1 MPSNLMKQNGSPYYS
16 AVVQVPKDV
25 RHLLGKTAFK
35 KSLKTSDKR
44 IAQAKAVEIVD
55 GWKKLIEAARQGQHE
70 AAESQISMIVAD
82 IREMQSLLEKDPE
95 DEHAQAGLDAAH
107 TQLQDLLIRAKGAN
121 NFEELASSEQK
132 QVIDSFK
139 IGTGQEHL
147 FLQFLEEHLESLI
160 VTHRTKES
168 KKQQITRYAQLFP
181 KLGDAT
187 RKNVR
192 EFMKYL
198 RDDERLTNTTIK
210 RDLSALGVYWDFIR
224 DEGLAPLDD
233 QHNPFKE
240 QKSLNNT
247 RGQDAARMPFTKE
260 QLRTLFAKLSLNAAT
275 GNAQDKALLDLSLI
289 ALCTGARREEIGQLK
304 IKDIEIGAPRE
315 ISCIN
320 IRNAKTEAGV
330 RTIPVH
336 PTIMALVK
344 KRVQNSTAQDSFLF
358 PEISTNRQGLR
369 TDALG
374 KRFGRLKDSLGFG
387 SELVFHSIR
396 KSFTTFM
403 EQAGVPEGITADII
417 GHEKHTITYGLYS
430 GGSSTIQK
438 FDAII
443 EIPTDFILT
452 GVKSAD

>member
-44 IAQAKAVEIVD
+44 IAQAKAVPFVD
-55 GWKKLIEAARQGQHE
+55 GWKKLIEAARQGLHE

-95 DEHAQAGLDAAH
+95 DLHAQAGLDAAETH
-107 TQLQDLLIRAKGAN
+107 LQDLLIRSKDAN
-121 NFEELASSEQK
+121 SFEKLESAEQK
-132 QVIDSFK
+132 QVINSFK
-139 IGTGQEHL
+139 ISTGQEHL
-147 FLQFLEEHLESLI
+147 FLQFLEGHLEYLV

-168 KKQQITRYAQLFP
+168 KKQQITRYAKMFP
-181 KLGDAT
+181 KLQDAT

-192 EFMKYL
+192 EFMKHL

-224 DEGLAPLDD
+224 DEGLAPLNEL
-233 QHNPFKE
+233 HNPFKE
-240 QKSLNNT
+240 QKPLNNT
-247 RGQDAARMPFTKE
+247 LGQNAARMPFTKE
-260 QLRTLFAKLSLNAAT
+260 QLRSLFAKLTTNAAT
-275 GNAQDKALLDLSLI
+275 GDMQDKALLDLSLI

-304 IKDIEIGAPRE
+304 TKDIELSQPNE
-315 ISCIN
+315 ISCIS
-320 IRNAKTEAGV
+320 IRNAKTEAGI
-330 RTIPVH
+330 RIIPIH
-336 PTIMALVK
+336 PSILELVK
-344 KRVQNSTAQDSFLF
+344 KRAKNTTTPDSFLF
-358 PEISTNRQGLR
+358 PELTINRQGLR

-387 SELVFHSIR
+387 PELVFHSIR

-403 EQAGVPEGITADII
+403 EQAGVSEGITADIV
-417 GHEKHTITYGLYS
+417 GHEKQTITYGLYS
-430 GGSSTIQK
+430 GGTSNQQK
-438 FDAII
+438 LDAILQL
-443 EIPTDFILT
+443 PTDFILDAS
-452 GVKSAD
+452 VS

>member
-44 IAQAKAVEIVD
+44 IAQAKAVPFVD

-70 AAESQISMIVAD
+70 AAESRISMIVAD
-82 IREMQSLLEKDPE
+82 IRAMQSLLEKDPE
-95 DEHAQAGLDAAH
+95 DNHAQAGLDAAH
-107 TQLQDLLIRAKGAN
+107 MHLQDLLIRAQGAN

-147 FLQFLEEHLESLI
+147 FLQFLEEHLESLV

-168 KKQQITRYAQLFP
+168 KKQQISRYAQLFP

-192 EFMKYL
+192 EFMKHL

-233 QHNPFKE
+233 QNNPFKE
-240 QKSLNNT
+240 QKPLNNT
-247 RGQDAARMPFTKE
+247 LGQDAARMPFTKE
-260 QLRTLFAKLSLNAAT
+260 QLRSLFRKLLTNATT

-304 IKDIEIGAPRE
+304 IKDIELGMSHE
-315 ISCIN
+315 ISCIS
-320 IRNAKTEAGV
+320 IKNAKTEAGV

-336 PTIMALVK
+336 PTIMELVR
-344 KRVQNSTAQDSFLF
+344 KRAQNSTSQDSFLF
-358 PEISTNRQGLR
+358 PELSANRQGVR

-374 KRFGRLKDSLGFG
+374 KRFSRLKDSLGFG
-387 SELVFHSIR
+387 PELVFHSIR

-403 EQAGVPEGITADII
+403 EQAEVPEGVTADIV
-417 GHEKHTITYGLYS
+417 GHEKQTITYGLYS
-430 GGSSTIQK
+430 GGTSTQQK
-438 FDAII
+438 LAAIMQL
-443 EIPTDFILT
+443 PLDFVL
-452 GVKSAD
+452 KDPS